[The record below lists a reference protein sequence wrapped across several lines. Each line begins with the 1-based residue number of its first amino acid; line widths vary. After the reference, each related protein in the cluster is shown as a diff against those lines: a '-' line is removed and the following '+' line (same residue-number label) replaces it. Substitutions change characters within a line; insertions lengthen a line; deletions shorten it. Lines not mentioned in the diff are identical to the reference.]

1 MFLRVNFITIYAA
14 DIMQAGRAD
23 RASDVL
29 VAWKRA
35 IASDIRESELTVGIA
50 EIIPGAKWD
59 DVAWV

>member
-1 MFLRVNFITIYAA
+1 MFLRVNIITIYAA

-29 VAWKRA
+29 VALKWA

-50 EIIPGAKWD
+50 EILPGAK
-59 DVAWV
+59 